1 MRPAYALPKI
11 YRKVYY
17 SISAAIHSKI
27 VRVRSRSD
35 RRNRQPPPRY
45 RPDTRERAPC
55 YGAGGGGP
63 AAAGGGGGGPVYGG
77 GGGGGAYGGGKAASS
92 VTRRGEL
99 HCKAS
104 IAILEA
110 RLLSSQDRFL
120 LWLPRLPGMRHVYH
134 KTHFHVLTVHLWTAH
149 EAL

>member
-1 MRPAYALPKI
+1 MRAAYALPKI

-45 RPDTRERAPC
+45 RPDTRERAPR

-63 AAAGGGGGGPVYGG
+63 AAAGGGGGGPAYGSGG
-77 GGGGGAYGGGKAASS
+77 GGYGGGGAYGGGKAASS
-92 VTRRGEL
+92 VARRGEL
-99 HCKAS
+99 RCKTLYCNGA
-104 IAILEA
+104 
-110 RLLSSQDRFL
+110 
-120 LWLPRLPGMRHVYH
+120 
-134 KTHFHVLTVHLWTAH
+134 
-149 EAL
+149 

>member
-27 VRVRSRSD
+27 VRVRSRSN

-45 RPDTRERAPC
+45 RPDTREHAPR
-55 YGAGGGGP
+55 YGAGSGGPAAASGGGGGP
-63 AAAGGGGGGPVYGG
+63 AYGG
-77 GGGGGAYGGGKAASS
+77 GGGGGAGYGGGGDGGFGGRGAYGGGKATSS
-92 VTRRGEL
+92 VSRRGEL

-104 IAILEA
+104 ITILEA
-110 RLLSSQDRFL
+110 RL
-120 LWLPRLPGMRHVYH
+120 
-134 KTHFHVLTVHLWTAH
+134 
-149 EAL
+149 